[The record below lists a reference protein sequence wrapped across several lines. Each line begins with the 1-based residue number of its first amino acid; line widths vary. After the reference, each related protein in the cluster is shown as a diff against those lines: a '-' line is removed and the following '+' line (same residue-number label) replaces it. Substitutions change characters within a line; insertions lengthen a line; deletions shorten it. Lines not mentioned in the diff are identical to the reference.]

1 MGFIDNTPEP
11 AIQLFTVY
19 TFCVL
24 LVTSI
29 NNDQTGQK
37 RAVFIWGGE
46 AYKDVTNDWDVLD
59 KISSS

>member
-1 MGFIDNTPEP
+1 MGFIDVTLELG
-11 AIQLFTVY
+11 IQLFTLY

-29 NNDQTGQK
+29 NNDLFGQK

-46 AYKDVTNDWDVLD
+46 AYKDVTNDWDVPE
-59 KISSS
+59 KIGSS